1 MAGTM
6 TEEFRKVW
14 LAGVGAL
21 AMTAEKAENLVE
33 KLIKKGELTV
43 EQGKALNEELK
54 HNAREKVKDT
64 IAKSKL
70 CVESVIDNLEEMSQ
84 EDIAAIKA
92 KLADMEAR
100 NGEKK

>member
-21 AMTAEKAENLVE
+21 AMTAEKAEDLVE
-33 KLIKKGELTV
+33 KLIRKGELTV